1 MPAVDTSVCV
11 KAGEVVR
18 PRCWI
23 LNSVW
28 SSSGWTVFSSWSVWM
43 SVSQHSWLCWLMPDP
58 EKHGLVCC
66 GFYGARSCW
75 GFVSWLALWDGVGQ
89 VAVKRLYFLNSCF
102 QNKQEVEKRGAAK
115 SFSTNSGARP
125 NQKYQKESTRFVKN
139 FQTTGAYRQW
149 RGILMIDTSLPSEY
163 ELKQNISIL
172 TTSDVTLLTIHLI
185 CRYQQ
190 SWCCLMAH
198 QRIKSIK

>member
-23 LNSVW
+23 LNPVW

-43 SVSQHSWLCWLMPDP
+43 SVSQGYFAIVMNCAQNIWTKGTTPMESLHWKDMHSWLCWLMPDP

-89 VAVKRLYFLNSCF
+89 VVDKRLYFLNSCF
-102 QNKQEVEKRGAAK
+102 QNIQEVEKRGAAK
-115 SFSTNSGARP
+115 SFSTNSGSRL
-125 NQKYQKESTRFVKN
+125 NQQYQKE
-139 FQTTGAYRQW
+139 
-149 RGILMIDTSLPSEY
+149 
-163 ELKQNISIL
+163 
-172 TTSDVTLLTIHLI
+172 
-185 CRYQQ
+185 
-190 SWCCLMAH
+190 
-198 QRIKSIK
+198 